1 MSGGGDDW
9 RTVRGLTKVLAVE
22 PSRGGRVAARAS
34 SSNGKGAPRPRC
46 SSQSLRGA
54 GARVRRSTTTRQ
66 GGRRGREEE
75 HARLKTDTVVHS
87 GRL

>member
-34 SSNGKGAPRPRC
+34 SSNGKAPHVPGAPVNPYAG
-46 SSQSLRGA
+46 RG
-54 GARVRRSTTTRQ
+54 Q
-66 GGRRGREEE
+66 G
-75 HARLKTDTVVHS
+75 
-87 GRL
+87 